1 MIPSRLP
8 DGQVVFLL
16 PSHYVQ
22 LAAAAAANGIS
33 IGPNPPTAIWAATN
47 MSLLKATDKLIKRP
61 LCDDGGVPASD
72 WASVDP
78 ITGGLKPPKS
88 PRIEP
93 PTEQP
98 LDFTT
103 SSAKKLKAAA
113 ARYVAQQQAA
123 AAAAAA
129 AASHDPAAAVVGI
142 AYNSSSNGTEE
153 RPPSIENAANGCN
166 SSSSI
171 SSSGSS
177 SGSVVVVS
185 NAGSSCIVK
194 EEKIATKLEV
204 LAAPTPL
211 VVAPV
216 EVEQNGRTA
225 EERHSPSGVMMQ
237 PVKDEEGMWR
247 PW

>member
-61 LCDDGGVPASD
+61 LCDDPQD
-72 WASVDP
+72 WPDAAAL
-78 ITGGLKPPKS
+78 TTGLKPPKS
-88 PRIEP
+88 PRIEAQ

-113 ARYVAQQQAA
+113 ARYMAQQQQSETATA
-123 AAAAAA
+123 MVSYPEEQPASSQPNE
-129 AASHDPAAAVVGI
+129 AASVK
-142 AYNSSSNGTEE
+142 TEE
-153 RPPSIENAANGCN
+153 KPIVPKQEVPAVIPAVTTLLPEAESNSRTPPHQE
-166 SSSSI
+166 
-171 SSSGSS
+171 
-177 SGSVVVVS
+177 
-185 NAGSSCIVK
+185 
-194 EEKIATKLEV
+194 
-204 LAAPTPL
+204 
-211 VVAPV
+211 
-216 EVEQNGRTA
+216 
-225 EERHSPSGVMMQ
+225 SPPEGMQ